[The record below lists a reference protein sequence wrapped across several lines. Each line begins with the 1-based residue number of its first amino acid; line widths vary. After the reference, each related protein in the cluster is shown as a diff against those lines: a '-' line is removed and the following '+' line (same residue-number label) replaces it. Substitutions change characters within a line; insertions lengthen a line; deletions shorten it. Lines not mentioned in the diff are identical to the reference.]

1 MRDKKK
7 LIIENRLVNEYLS
20 RIESEI
26 EIEKEE
32 YKKHLKETYD

>member
-26 EIEKEE
+26 EKEE